1 MMELEH
7 RAKERERE
15 QALWSL
21 AKRCPL
27 WRFSAATLDIC
38 VPGLLTSFREGR
50 VGAGRAV
57 YDARALLSR
66 SLGAGSSRPKESL
79 DWCL

>member
-7 RAKERERE
+7 REEE

-50 VGAGRAV
+50 VDAGNAYYV
-57 YDARALLSR
+57 
-66 SLGAGSSRPKESL
+66 
-79 DWCL
+79 